1 MTETEAQRVTLFESP
16 GVAANCLRGWASSLA
31 YGAEHE
37 ENGPVLTPESARD
50 LEADLRGA
58 VATLTESFDL
68 EPPDEGMTPLRAA
81 QAAVVRVLRRSG
93 VEYPDLDTLAL
104 RAARVV
110 LDPGA
115 PAGSVVA
122 GMQSAYSD
130 GIRAT
135 ANYVRQH
142 GSPGEGISAADAE
155 RMWGGL
161 AAMETRAEALA
172 NRKR

>member
-1 MTETEAQRVTLFESP
+1 MTGTEAQPVTLFESP
-16 GVAANCLRGWASSLA
+16 GAAAAKLRSWAGLLSPRLS
-31 YGAEHE
+31 
-37 ENGPVLTPESARD
+37 PD
-50 LEADLRGA
+50 LISERETRALVADLRGA

-142 GSPGEGISAADAE
+142 GSPGEGISAAEAE
-155 RMWGGL
+155 RLWGGL

>member
-1 MTETEAQRVTLFESP
+1 MTGTGSITSFETAEAAA
-16 GVAANCLRGWASSLA
+16 VALRDWASAVS
-31 YGAEHE
+31 
-37 ENGPVLTPESARD
+37 GPVSGVSLDD
-50 LEADLRGA
+50 LNRLALAADLRG
-58 VATLTESFDL
+58 VAALLVAEG